1 MRSSVI
7 TCKMSRE
14 GNDIAACVLALPDG
28 DMQTAKELFSYIIK
42 GNFKLTF
49 QAKTHQKIASLKFSK
64 SAELGLLYLKA

>member
-42 GNFKLTF
+42 GNGKLTF
-49 QAKTHQKIASLKFSK
+49 QAKTH
-64 SAELGLLYLKA
+64 